1 MTPAIDHNTIAVVL
15 YWLLMA
21 PIAAYILHVV
31 AGFCT
36 DDYPTSFRSALGMI
50 LVTAAVVFFA
60 FDLSSY
66 VFALWMRDPSVG
78 VRMPANYSYWDWL
91 REPLAVKWH
100 VLGFVPFVRFLP
112 VFFALIAG
120 CITQIFLWKVD
131 FKLGAVVFVAQALL
145 TFAAMELLS
154 LIFRFGLQYYEH
166 YVPPNESP
174 AAVRPGSRD
183 RNSDPADLQ
192 ELDQRIQ
199 DQKSDPSSFWRR
211 LDSGWESAN
220 GHLQPMYTFL
230 EPVTKHLPHPA
241 QSFLN
246 AGGWLLVFAG
256 LGGFVVFWPKIKRDR
271 KEMLRPKSKRKP
283 IPKTKLAMIGD
294 SVTALGERQAT
305 VNGIPARLRHI
316 IMVAPA
322 GVAGKGA
329 TPTPVAQFLDTIRPD
344 LSALSAADYPK
355 ADVWSDSNAR
365 ANFRKTLETRIEF
378 SEQSGQ
384 PSPWLIL
391 HGPVKWSGSTVQ
403 VALAFLLSKPTAGR
417 IIELTAVQWKEA
429 IGARTV
435 PKEERD

>member
-1 MTPAIDHNTIAVVL
+1 MTPAIDHNTIAVIL

-21 PIAAYILHVV
+21 PIAAFILHVV
-31 AGFCT
+31 AGFC
-36 DDYPTSFRSALGMI
+36 
-50 LVTAAVVFFA
+50 TAAVVFFA

-66 VFALWMRDPSVG
+66 AFALWMRDSSVG
-78 VRMPANYSYWDWL
+78 VRMPANFSYWDWL
-91 REPLAVKWH
+91 REPLAVKWQ
-100 VLGFVPFVRFLP
+100 VLSFVPFIRFLP

-166 YVPPNESP
+166 YMPPKESP
-174 AAVRPGSRD
+174 AAVRPGQRD
-183 RNSDPADLQ
+183 RNTEPADLE
-192 ELDQRIQ
+192 ELNERIR
-199 DQKSDPSSFWRR
+199 DQKNEPSSFWRR
-211 LDSGWESAN
+211 LDGGWESAN
-220 GHLQPMYTFL
+220 GHLQPMYSFL

-256 LGGFVVFWPKIKRDR
+256 LGGFIVAWPKIKRNR
-271 KEMLRPKSKRKP
+271 KEMLRPRSKRRAVHHQHV
-283 IPKTKLAMIGD
+283 KLAMIGD
-294 SVTALGERQAT
+294 SVTSLGERQAT

-316 IMVAPA
+316 IMVPPA
-322 GVAGKGA
+322 GVTGKAA

-344 LSALSAADYPK
+344 LSTLSAADYPK
-355 ADVWSDSNAR
+355 AEVWSDSHAR
-365 ANFRKTLETRIEF
+365 SHFRKTLETRIEF
-378 SEQSGQ
+378 PEPAGQ

-403 VALAFLLSKPTAGR
+403 VALAFLLNTPTTAR
-417 IIELTAVQWKEA
+417 IMELNATQWKEA
-429 IGARTV
+429 IGARSV
-435 PKEERD
+435 PIEERD